1 MVVKWYLSCVVLF
14 QVSRAG
20 VVSPVTQLVV
30 NILHE
35 LIAAPYS
42 HTLLTLTPPALLPN
56 LVPLLSPPDA
66 FTYVELLAITAP
78 KAPSQP
84 ELAREFLGDAIGAQ
98 TPAQAA
104 GARRAAAKL
113 LCVQRNLSLASESA
127 LYPIIIWVTCE
138 GVAEASADG
147 AQWCAHVHRIP

>member
-1 MVVKWYLSCVVLF
+1 M
-14 QVSRAG
+14 
-20 VVSPVTQLVV
+20 SPVTQLVV

-66 FTYVELLAITAP
+66 FTYAELLAITAP

-84 ELAREFLGDAIGAQ
+84 DPSREFVGDFVGAQ

-113 LCVQRNLSLASESA
+113 LCVQRSLALANESA
-127 LYPIIIWVTCE
+127 LEPVL
-138 GVAEASADG
+138 
-147 AQWCAHVHRIP
+147 

>member
-1 MVVKWYLSCVVLF
+1 MDSTGKYHIPFIF

-56 LVPLLSPPDA
+56 LVPLLSPPDT
-66 FTYVELLAITAP
+66 FTYAELLAITAP
-78 KAPSQP
+78 KAPSHNDMTT
-84 ELAREFLGDAIGAQ
+84 REFAGDLIGAQ

-113 LCVQRNLSLASESA
+113 LCVARNLSLASEA
-127 LYPIIIWVTCE
+127 
-138 GVAEASADG
+138 
-147 AQWCAHVHRIP
+147 AQLSLP

>member
-1 MVVKWYLSCVVLF
+1 MHSSDSLLL

-66 FTYVELLAITAP
+66 FTYAELLAITAP
-78 KAPSQP
+78 KSPSQP
-84 ELAREFLGDAIGAQ
+84 DTAREFVGDFIGAQ

-113 LCVQRNLSLASESA
+113 LCVQRNLSLANESV
-127 LYPIIIWVTCE
+127 LQPVL
-138 GVAEASADG
+138 
-147 AQWCAHVHRIP
+147 